1 MEELDLELSDVAQ
14 ELVSPYSVLLFC
26 LEDSYVE
33 LQDLTGSN
41 VIVAG
46 TALFGAENP
55 KEVVEGF
62 KKAVDDSKSV
72 WGTEAA
78 LQDA

>member
-1 MEELDLELSDVAQ
+1 LRDDL
-14 ELVSPYSVLLFC
+14 P
-26 LEDSYVE
+26 
-33 LQDLTGSN
+33 GSN